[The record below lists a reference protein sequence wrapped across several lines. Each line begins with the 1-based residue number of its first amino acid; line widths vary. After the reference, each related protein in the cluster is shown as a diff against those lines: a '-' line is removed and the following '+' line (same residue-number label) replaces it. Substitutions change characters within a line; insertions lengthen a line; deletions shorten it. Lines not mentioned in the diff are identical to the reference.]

1 MAFSLCA
8 CDSNVKNVH
17 THEVQSE
24 LYSQADIDSAIAII
38 TKEFIVHWKGCAL
51 KEIYNGMDKLIV
63 NVDKETLT
71 QMMADPIYANY
82 FDIENQIKHR

>member
-1 MAFSLCA
+1 MKRFQQILSRVAVNNEYALNINQTLQLSCFSSTEDTKA
-8 CDSNVKNVH
+8 PKNNP
-17 THEVQSE
+17 
-24 LYSQADIDSAIAII
+24 
-38 TKEFIVHWKGCAL
+38 G
-51 KEIYNGMDKLIV
+51 YNGMDILIV

>member
-1 MAFSLCA
+1 
-8 CDSNVKNVH
+8 
-17 THEVQSE
+17 
-24 LYSQADIDSAIAII
+24 
-38 TKEFIVHWKGCAL
+38 
-51 KEIYNGMDKLIV
+51 MDKLIV